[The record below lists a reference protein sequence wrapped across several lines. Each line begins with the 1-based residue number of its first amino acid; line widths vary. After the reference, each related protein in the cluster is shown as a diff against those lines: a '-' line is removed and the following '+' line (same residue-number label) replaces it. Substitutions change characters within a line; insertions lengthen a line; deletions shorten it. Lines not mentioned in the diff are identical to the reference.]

1 MKYKMSYSANLRITG
16 KDRNSIESMLSMI
29 GESQSMGY
37 QPKGRT
43 RYSIARENNRFLVTI
58 QRSKGGDQEQ
68 VAVHGVDLNQRN
80 K

>member
-1 MKYKMSYSANLRITG
+1 MKYKMSYSSNLRITS

-43 RYSIARENNRFLVTI
+43 RYSIVREDNGFLVTI
-58 QRSKGGDQEQ
+58 QRFNGADQEQ
-68 VAVHGVDLNQRN
+68 IAVHGVDLN
-80 K
+80 

>member
-43 RYSIARENNRFLVTI
+43 RYLIARENNRFLVTI

-68 VAVHGVDLNQRN
+68 VAVHGVDLN
-80 K
+80 

>member
-1 MKYKMSYSANLRITG
+1 MKYKMFYSANLRITS

-43 RYSIARENNRFLVTI
+43 KYSIAREDNGFLVTI
-58 QRSKGGDQEQ
+58 QRSKGANQEQ
-68 VAVHGVDLNQRN
+68 VSVHGVDLN
-80 K
+80 

>member
-1 MKYKMSYSANLRITG
+1 MKYKMPYSANLRITS

-68 VAVHGVDLNQRN
+68 VAVHGVDLN
-80 K
+80 